1 VKNPK
6 EAARKGETL
15 TRDAD
20 APEDASGQW
29 IQAPPPSALA
39 AATVHKGQS
48 LMSTSKAAAS
58 KAQKGDLK
66 GALSLM
72 PPLLGC

>member
-1 VKNPK
+1 M
-6 EAARKGETL
+6 

-20 APEDASGQW
+20 APEDASGHI

-39 AATVHKGQS
+39 LATLHKGQS
-48 LMSTSKAAAS
+48 LMSSAKVAAT

-66 GALSLM
+66 GEAIAMST
-72 PPLLGC
+72 PLFSK